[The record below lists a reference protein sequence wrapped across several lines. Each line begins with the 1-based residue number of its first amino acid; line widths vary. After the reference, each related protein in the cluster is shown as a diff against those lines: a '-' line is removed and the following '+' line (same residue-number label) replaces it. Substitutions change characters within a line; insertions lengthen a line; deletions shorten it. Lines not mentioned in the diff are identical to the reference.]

1 MPLVNTTLKDDL
13 IAAYK
18 SMTDGNNKVFSQKI
32 SAAVKKFAE
41 SGDIATVDKG
51 GVSAGAFVG
60 AGKGKITLDDSIC
73 EKIIYAACNA
83 MDGMKSG
90 GNNYLA
96 AEMASGIHAMVSAGE
111 VKTDVSGTVTTPS
124 GASVSLSGNA
134 MGKMTGVPAPMQT
147 AFTTTFNSMDA
158 MKTGGDEYKATQISI
173 AVDAYLKAAVVNTN
187 GSAALSG
194 SASTGAMT

>member
-1 MPLVNTTLKDDL
+1 MPLTSTTLKNDL
-13 IAAYK
+13 ISVYK
-18 SMTDGNNKVFSQKI
+18 SMSDGDNKVFSQKI

-41 SGDIATVDKG
+41 SGDIATADKG

-111 VKTDVSGTVTTPS
+111 VKTDVNGMVTPPS
-124 GASVSLSGNA
+124 SSPVPLSGKA
-134 MGKMTGVPAPMQT
+134 TGKMTGVPLPMQT
-147 AFTTTFNSMDA
+147 AFTATFNSMDA
-158 MKTGGDEYKATQISI
+158 MKSGGDEYKATQVSI
-173 AVDAYLKAAVVNTN
+173 AVDAYLKAAAVNTN
-187 GSAALSG
+187 GSGALSG
-194 SASTGAMT
+194 SAGTGAMT